1 MRYTIQ
7 LLQSYWIMNNMSSPP
22 LMEFRAPLN
31 LYVTQPVL
39 MNASD
44 QLTHL
49 TVVSPLVLH
58 LKLFC
63 FFCQPLREESGRT
76 GEEYSMLEHV

>member
-7 LLQSYWIMNNMSSPP
+7 LLQSYWIMNNMSLPSAP
-22 LMEFRAPLN
+22 LMEFRAPLD
-31 LYVTQPVL
+31 LHVTQPVL
-39 MNASD
+39 MNIPE

-58 LKLFC
+58 LKLFR
-63 FFCQPLREESGRT
+63 FCC
-76 GEEYSMLEHV
+76 